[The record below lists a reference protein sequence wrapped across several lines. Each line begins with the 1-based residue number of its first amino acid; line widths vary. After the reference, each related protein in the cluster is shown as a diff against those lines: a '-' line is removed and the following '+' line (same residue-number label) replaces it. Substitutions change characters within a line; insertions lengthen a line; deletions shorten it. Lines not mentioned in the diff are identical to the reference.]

1 MGNNLYLSLLKA
13 ARPRLKKVA
22 VIYGKEKIR
31 FGELLEKID
40 AFAAFLSRQGIKKGE
55 KAAILL
61 KNTPEFI
68 ISAFACFKTGIVIV
82 PLNFFLTTD
91 ELIYILNDSRTVT
104 LISNDGFS
112 GHFSRIKEEV
122 NNLKKIIS
130 WDDITPAEQ
139 GNGESYTGEEDIA
152 AILYTSGTTGHP
164 KGALLTHKNFIS
176 DVNSCLRVVA
186 VKEKDRSLCF
196 LPLFHSFAFTVCLL
210 LPIFQGGSVVL
221 LPKILKGSK
230 FLKLIFSKKIT
241 LFVSIPQ
248 VYKLFLKVPTL
259 LGRIALWR
267 VRYFVSGA
275 DALPEKVLQL
285 FENKFKKFVLE
296 GYGLTEAAP
305 VVTFNPPE
313 KRKPGSIGKA
323 LPGIEVKILDKDD
336 NELPPNT
343 IGELVIKGDNVM
355 KGYFEYPEATKDTL
369 KNGWLYTGDLGSR
382 DEEGYIRIVDRKKDM
397 FVCRGLNVYPREIE
411 NILRDIP
418 QIEEVAVIGEKLKE
432 DTEVPVA
439 FIKKNG
445 EISREE
451 IIAYCRKR
459 LANYKIPRNIFFV
472 EDFPRTATGKISKKD
487 IRKQSHTDRG

>member
-1 MGNNLYLSLLKA
+1 MRNNLYLSLKKSA
-13 ARPRLKKVA
+13 DPRAKKVA
-22 VIYGKEKIR
+22 VIYEKEKIR
-31 FGELLEKID
+31 FGKLLEKVN
-40 AFAAFLSRQGIKKGE
+40 AFAAFLSKQGVKKGD
-55 KAAILL
+55 KAAVLL

-68 ISAFACFKTGIVIV
+68 ISAFACFKTGIIMV

-112 GHFSRIKEEV
+112 GQFCRIKEEV

-130 WDDITPAEQ
+130 WDSIVLDEKGDTKSHS
-139 GNGESYTGEEDIA
+139 GDEDIA

-176 DVNSCLRVVA
+176 DVNSCLQVVA
-186 VKEKDRSLCF
+186 VNEKDRSLCF

-210 LPIFQGGSVVL
+210 LPVFQGGSVVL
-221 LPKILKGSK
+221 LPKILKGPK

-248 VYKLFLKVPTL
+248 VYKLFLNVPAL

-275 DALPEKVLQL
+275 DALPEKVLKL
-285 FENKFKKFVLE
+285 FENKFKKSILE

-305 VVTFNPPE
+305 VVTFNPPV

-323 LPGIEVKILDKDD
+323 LPGVKVKILDKDD
-336 NELPPNT
+336 NELPPDT
-343 IGELVIKGDNVM
+343 IGELVIQGDNVM
-355 KGYFEYPEATKDTL
+355 KGYFGYPEATKESL
-369 KNGWLYTGDLGSR
+369 KNGWLYTGDLASL
-382 DEEGYIRIVDRKKDM
+382 DDEGYIRIADRKKDM

-411 NILRDIP
+411 NVLRDIP
-418 QIEEVAVIGEKLKE
+418 QIEEIAVIGEKLKE

-439 FIKKNG
+439 FIKKTG

-472 EDFPRTATGKISKKD
+472 EDFPRTATGKISKKA
-487 IRKQSHTDRG
+487 IRKQRCDLRN